1 MYDPICV
8 RCLEQANADRK
19 EVEVTRGWAWD
30 REEFVKINGISVW
43 DDEQVLEMDIGNGY
57 TTL

>member
-1 MYDPICV
+1 MQTE
-8 RCLEQANADRK
+8 RR
-19 EVEVTRGWAWD
+19 VEVTRGWAWD

-43 DDEQVLEMDIGNGY
+43 DNEQVLEMDIGNGY

>member
-1 MYDPICV
+1 M
-8 RCLEQANADRK
+8 K
-19 EVEVTRGWAWD
+19 EYEAGKISRTLRVEVTRGWAWD